1 MKKDVKLIICDID
14 GTLVNEKKEMMP
26 LTKQMFEELHQKGV
40 LLGIASGRP
49 CGEHLAGRAKGW
61 GLDFQFDV
69 IIGMNGGQ
77 MWDTVNDKHH
87 EYYPLKKEYI
97 KEIIEFM
104 NPTGI
109 NSYVYR
115 GDSTLVRWYDDRMY
129 ASSIRN
135 MEPMIVAQSDEE
147 MWEKDNNKLLFRC
160 KDAQEADEA
169 MKFAAQYPSEHYQFF
184 KTAPMM
190 VEFQD
195 PRINKGVALKAFCE
209 IHQIPLESV
218 VAFGDAQND
227 DEMIKT
233 AGIGVAMLNAGTST
247 MNAADVISEYDFN
260 NDGVGRFIQS
270 YIMDEQEAS

>member
-1 MKKDVKLIICDID
+1 MKKEIKLIICDID
-14 GTLVNEKKEMMP
+14 GTLVNVDKKMMP
-26 LTKQMFEELHQKGV
+26 ITKKVFEKLHEQGV

-49 CGEHLAGRAKGW
+49 CGEHLASRAKGW
-61 GLDFQFDV
+61 GFDFQFDV

-77 MWDTVNDKHH
+77 MWDVINDKHH

-115 GDSTLVRWYDDRMY
+115 GDSTLVRWYDERMY

-135 MEPMIVAQSDEE
+135 MEPMVVAQSDEE

-160 KDAQEADEA
+160 KDIEEADYA
-169 MKFAAQYPSEHYQFF
+169 MTVAADHPSEHYQFF
-184 KTAPMM
+184 KTAPIM

-195 PRINKGVALKAFCE
+195 PRINKGVALKAFCK
-209 IHQIPLESV
+209 IHNIDLDCV
-218 VAFGDAQND
+218 AAFGDAQND

-233 AGIGVAMLNAGTST
+233 AGMGVAMLNAGTST
-247 MNAADVISEYDFN
+247 MNAADYISEYDYN
-260 NDGVGRFIQS
+260 NDGVGRFIQTH
-270 YIMDEQEAS
+270 ILGEEN

>member
-1 MKKDVKLIICDID
+1 MKRNVQLVIADID
-14 GTLVNEKKEMMP
+14 GTLVNEEKNMMP
-26 LTKQMFEELHQKGV
+26 LTKLALEELHQQGV

-49 CGEHLAGRAKGW
+49 CGEHLFNRAKGW
-61 GLDFQFDV
+61 GLDFQFDI

-77 MWDTVNDKHH
+77 MWDVVNDKHY

-115 GDSTLVRWYDDRMY
+115 GDSTLVRWYDERM
-129 ASSIRN
+129 ASSSVRN
-135 MEPMIVAQSDEE
+135 MEPMIVAENDEE

-160 KDAQEADEA
+160 KDIEEAALAIQVASEH
-169 MKFAAQYPSEHYQFF
+169 PSEHYQFF
-184 KTAPMM
+184 KTAPIM

-195 PRINKGVALKAFCE
+195 PRINKGVALKEYCR
-209 IHQIPLESV
+209 IHNLSLDCV

-227 DEMIKT
+227 DEMIKI
-233 AGIGVAMLNAGTST
+233 AGLGVAMLNGGKST
-247 MNAADVISEYDFN
+247 KEAADVISEYDFN
-260 NDGVGRFIQS
+260 NDGVGRFIQDH
-270 YIMDEQEAS
+270 ILKKQED